1 MKIRI
6 AVVAL
11 ALSLILAMTFL
22 LYQIHPEPSLAA
34 SISTRLMAAIVAAF
48 LVFRYREWRIIFLLV
63 MFLLMASRQ
72 FLTFLLWAGYIQN
85 TSITKSMT
93 EIPGFAVTILSLL
106 SIIYIGVILSR
117 KNAIIKKQENSLNA
131 LYGFLPICAKCKKIR
146 NENGKWTQIESYI
159 AAHSDAQF
167 SHGLCEEC
175 LEEMYGGEAW
185 YKKRKNKA

>member
-1 MKIRI
+1 
-6 AVVAL
+6 
-11 ALSLILAMTFL
+11 
-22 LYQIHPEPSLAA
+22 
-34 SISTRLMAAIVAAF
+34 
-48 LVFRYREWRIIFLLV
+48 
-63 MFLLMASRQ
+63 
-72 FLTFLLWAGYIQN
+72 
-85 TSITKSMT
+85 MT

>member
-22 LYQIHPEPSLAA
+22 LYQIHSEPSLAA

-93 EIPGFAVTILSLL
+93 EILGFTVTILSLL
-106 SIIYIGVILSR
+106 SNIYIGVILSR

-185 YKKRKNKA
+185 YKK